1 MPQPAEDIPKGRMT
15 PKEREL
21 RSRLT
26 KLIQTKGLIRGTL
39 STRAN
44 TCGKSSC
51 KCARGEKHAA
61 LYLAVSLEGKLQQ
74 LFIPQVYETK
84 VRQWIDEYRHA
95 ERLLEEIAA
104 IHWDRLKNREV

>member
-1 MPQPAEDIPKGRMT
+1 VPQPSQHIPKGSMS

-39 STRAN
+39 SMRAN
-44 TCGKSSC
+44 TCGKSTC

-61 LYLAVSLEGKLQQ
+61 LYLMVSREGTPQQ
-74 LFIPQVYETK
+74 LFIPQTYETK

-95 ERLLEEIAA
+95 EQLLEEIAA
-104 IHWDRLKNREV
+104 VHWDKLKNREV